1 MFPVLILPCRVI
13 HAQSLCCEFFQ
24 FENTGVGCQFLQQG
38 IFPTQGL
45 NPGLLHWQVDSLPLS
60 HLGSPNN
67 TLTRPK
73 FAYVSP
79 LHSHPHGANTVFP
92 GLSHSSL
99 ANPCSS
105 ARSQLKFHFYFKA
118 LHHTTS
124 LYKIPYDL
132 LS

>member
-60 HLGSPNN
+60 HQRSP
-67 TLTRPK
+67 TLCLYAHTIPP
-73 FAYVSP
+73 S
-79 LHSHPHGANTVFP
+79 
-92 GLSHSSL
+92 
-99 ANPCSS
+99 NP
-105 ARSQLKFHFYFKA
+105 A
-118 LHHTTS
+118 
-124 LYKIPYDL
+124 D
-132 LS
+132 